1 MSATRPSA
9 LSVNT
14 VELKHQW
21 AMQRNRTLVRTYLLS
36 SSAVPLPGSW
46 SRDDFRLPSL
56 SRSTHGGNTMAPL
69 SISEPSLFTPG
80 QRAVFEGFSK
90 NRHPL
95 LRKRGVGPCLP
106 SCKTPE
112 NTKTPQQ
119 SYHQVYMHFAQPLR
133 PVPKPGQTLPRS
145 QRRPT
150 ESRERQCKQ
159 PVNLETL
166 SVRGTTFLSTRH
178 SPDGASSTSRSH
190 THQLHVFLPAEGA
203 GPGEDRERES
213 VDEGFMDELDS
224 KVNTLRARL
233 QQYPKK
239 PKQCDL
245 EKSLTEVTHR
255 ASHRSC
261 ISAVSQEGLLKE
273 DVKRS
278 KERSLA
284 PHTLQKQF
292 HTWTLRLHRVSSWP
306 VRISQDISLEMQ
318 LVQKRSLMQWSHASW
333 KPLKKV

>member
-1 MSATRPSA
+1 MFTVTFYPFNVSLLNFIKKCCFERVFSFPFLPLINIFWLTSYV
-9 LSVNT
+9 SVFG
-14 VELKHQW
+14 
-21 AMQRNRTLVRTYLLS
+21 
-36 SSAVPLPGSW
+36 LP
-46 SRDDFRLPSL
+46 P
-56 SRSTHGGNTMAPL
+56 

-95 LRKRGVGPCLP
+95 FRKRGGPSLP

-119 SYHQVYMHFAQPLR
+119 SYHQVYMHFSQPLR
-133 PVPKPGQTLPRS
+133 PAPKPGQTLPRS

-166 SVRGTTFLSTRH
+166 SVRGKTFLPTRH
-178 SPDGASSTSRSH
+178 SPDGASSATSRSH
-190 THQLHVFLPAEGA
+190 THQLHVFLPAGGA
-203 GPGEDRERES
+203 GPGEDRDSES
-213 VDEGFMDELDS
+213 VDEGFIMDELDS

-245 EKSLTEVTHR
+245 EKSLT
-255 ASHRSC
+255 
-261 ISAVSQEGLLKE
+261 G
-273 DVKRS
+273 
-278 KERSLA
+278 
-284 PHTLQKQF
+284 
-292 HTWTLRLHRVSSWP
+292 
-306 VRISQDISLEMQ
+306 EMVQ
-318 LVQKRSLMQWSHASW
+318 LTS
-333 KPLKKV
+333 

>member
-1 MSATRPSA
+1 MIDHCMLTHAPPRGDCSPSGAVGADMSATRPSA

-21 AMQRNRTLVRTYLLS
+21 AMQRNRTLVRTHLLS
-36 SSAVPLPGSW
+36 SSANPLPGSW
-46 SRDDFRLPSL
+46 TRDDFRLPSL
-56 SRSTHGGNTMAPL
+56 SRSTHGRNTMVPL

-80 QRAVFEGFSK
+80 QSDVFEGFSK

-95 LRKRGVGPCLP
+95 LRKRDGPSPP

-119 SYHQVYMHFAQPLR
+119 SLHQVYMHFAQPLR
-133 PVPKPGQTLPRS
+133 PVPKPGQTVPRS

-159 PVNLETL
+159 PVNFETL
-166 SVRGTTFLSTRH
+166 SVRGNTFLPTRH
-178 SPDGASSTSRSH
+178 SPDGASSSKSRSH

-203 GPGEDRERES
+203 VPGEDRDSEL

-224 KVNTLRARL
+224 KVNKLRARL

-245 EKSLTEVTHR
+245 EKSLTGIINSVV
-255 ASHRSC
+255 C
-261 ISAVSQEGLLKE
+261 
-273 DVKRS
+273 
-278 KERSLA
+278 
-284 PHTLQKQF
+284 
-292 HTWTLRLHRVSSWP
+292 
-306 VRISQDISLEMQ
+306 
-318 LVQKRSLMQWSHASW
+318 
-333 KPLKKV
+333 